1 MKTYLG
7 NYLGIVISG
16 GQKDP
21 EKRGRCQIFIPHI
34 MPTLYEGW
42 NETGFKETGGSR
54 NIKIIGDNLQ
64 DSLTSAEIEKL
75 RKILPWSECAAPAV
89 GAGPSVWMANDNTMS
104 SSLRNN
110 GYKDG
115 KKVSLGSF
123 EYSGG
128 NYTDFGTLAQISD
141 KLSDKFSGAVI
152 PTPDSTPERPKRQTY
167 CARESWRLGINA
179 FGPIGNPKTGDTQTV
194 NSDLAGTLENA
205 KDIVPIFKEARV
217 PGTAKPAYTQL
228 DIKSFKNVPE
238 GAVVI
243 TKGGSQGLGHVAWK
257 VDKKNW
263 SWGNGLTPSFGT
275 PYTDDD
281 ILGVFVP
288 SEDYIRQNYAN
299 AEYKTQNF
307 FSPGGET
314 VVVDNPSGITQTP
327 DGNPRV
333 ATGMNDQDSPIPF
346 DLGEVKAKLS
356 NDGTLTDE
364 QAKVATAVYAAA
376 YQNARNDSRDVESSH
391 IIASAIVGNVKQ
403 ETSFDPNELH
413 DAPKDR
419 PTEFQGYGLLG
430 WQSRTN
436 DKRLNNLVYFA
447 QQRREVP
454 GINYTN
460 NAIIKPQDIERAGG
474 ISVNTQIDFLFAEFK
489 SRPDVSFPYPYSSRS
504 TGRPSGGDKPPFVLE
519 EFYKQSTPAEAA
531 LYLSDRA
538 VRPGDPKNDVRQK
551 VAENAFEIYSEVDP
565 NLFAQIYSTP
575 YSPYQHFV
583 DIPSNPG
590 GNSNNMPTGMFGYA
604 MEGQAVWCFFR
615 EGDALFPVYFAA
627 SYGQEDWSRIYQN
640 GGSGKDQAHSSWSL
654 NMPGGGIEATSITDQ
669 DNTVF
674 GPDNILEFRHNFG
687 SVLRFTNST
696 SLLYSQYSHK
706 QHVQQDYADIVMA
719 NREMRTFGDSNIN
732 VGQNQYIA
740 VGKWDATAEEAANEL
755 QKIINEGMEIKSK
768 EIQEQF
774 KNGESGTVT

>member
-75 RKILPWSECAAPAV
+75 RKILPWSECAAPAI
-89 GAGPSVWMANDNTMS
+89 GAGPSVRMANDNTMS

-110 GYKDG
+110 GFKDG

-123 EYSGG
+123 GYSGEP
-128 NYTDFGTLAQISD
+128 YTDSNTLDEISD
-141 KLSDKFSGAVI
+141 KLSDTFSGAKI
-152 PTPDSTPERPKRQTY
+152 NGQSY

-179 FGPIGNPKTGDTQTV
+179 FGPIGNPITGTTQTV
-194 NSDLAGTLENA
+194 SSDLSGTLANA
-205 KDIVPIFKEARV
+205 KNIVPIFKEARV

-228 DIKSFKNVPE
+228 DNIKSLKNVPE

-243 TKGGSQGLGHVAWK
+243 AKGGNQGLGHVAWK

-263 SWGNGLTPSFGT
+263 NWGNGLTPSFGT

-288 SEDYIRQNYAN
+288 SEEYIRQNYAN

-314 VVVDNPSGITQTP
+314 VVVDNPSRDPQQGT
-327 DGNPRV
+327 V
-333 ATGMNDQDSPIPF
+333 AVGMNPANSAIPF

-376 YQNARNDSRDVESSH
+376 YQNARNDSRDFESSH

-403 ETSFDPNELH
+403 ETSFDPNKLH

-436 DKRLNNLVYFA
+436 DQRLNNLVYFA

-474 ISVNTQIDFLFAEFK
+474 ISVKTQIDFLFAEFK
-489 SRPDVSFPYPYSSRS
+489 GGKGLPKEKDSDN
-504 TGRPSGGDKPPFVLE
+504 SGFKN

-531 LYLSDRA
+531 LYLSDKV
-538 VRPGDPKNDVRQK
+538 VRPGDPKPDVRKK
-551 VAENAFEIYSEVDP
+551 VAENAFEIYKDVDP

-575 YSPYQHFV
+575 YSTIQHFI

-640 GGSGKDQAHSSWSL
+640 GGSGKNQVESW
-654 NMPGGGIEATSITDQ
+654 NINTPGGGMNCTCITDQ

-740 VGKWDATAEEAANEL
+740 VGKWDATAQEAANEL

-774 KNGESGTVT
+774 KNGESSTVT

>member
-75 RKILPWSECAAPAV
+75 RKILPWSECAAPAI
-89 GAGPSVWMANDNTMS
+89 GAGPSVRMANDNTMS
-104 SSLRNN
+104 SSLLNN

-115 KKVSLGSF
+115 ITLSLGSF
-123 EYSGG
+123 GYSGG
-128 NYTDFGTLAQISD
+128 SFTDLNTLNQISSKASIGLKD
-141 KLSDKFSGAVI
+141 VQLREVRSDQKIVTFCGRGTFGLAL
-152 PTPDSTPERPKRQTY
+152 ETY
-167 CARESWRLGINA
+167 GPIYNPQLGIVQTSETYKKNNA
-179 FGPIGNPKTGDTQTV
+179 TSGE
-194 NSDLAGTLENA
+194 AEA
-205 KDIVPIFKEARV
+205 KNHGRIYEGARV
-217 PGTAKPAYTQL
+217 GGKDGPLAFTKIDVELKNAPVGAIVLTSSTDPKSDWAGHAAIKLL
-228 DIKSFKNVPE
+228 DNKWNWGP
-238 GAVVI
+238 
-243 TKGGSQGLGHVAWK
+243 GSQQSYGASKSGLQIAGI
-257 VDKKNW
+257 
-263 SWGNGLTPSFGT
+263 
-275 PYTDDD
+275 Y
-281 ILGVFVP
+281 VP
-288 SEDYIRQNYAN
+288 TKELLQQNYAN
-299 AEYKTQNF
+299 AEYNEDVFIK
-307 FSPGGET
+307 SGGET
-314 VVVDNPSGITQTP
+314 VVVDNPSTAQQQPTEG
-327 DGNPRV
+327 V
-333 ATGMNDQDSPIPF
+333 VMNSDDSPIPF

-376 YQNARNDSRDVESSH
+376 YQNARSNFQDVESSH

-403 ETSFDPNELH
+403 ETNFDPNKLH
-413 DAPKDR
+413 I
-419 PTEFQGYGLLG
+419 EGENGYGLLG

-436 DKRLNNLVYFA
+436 DQRLNNLVYFA

-454 GINYTN
+454 GINFNRGTT
-460 NAIIKPQDIERAGG
+460 IKPQDIVRAGG
-474 ISVNTQIDFLFAEFK
+474 ISVNTQIDFLFAELNGGKDLPIEEDSNNSGFK
-489 SRPDVSFPYPYSSRS
+489 N
-504 TGRPSGGDKPPFVLE
+504 
-519 EFYKQSTPAEAA
+519 EFYAQSTPAEAA
-531 LYLSDRA
+531 LYLSDKV
-538 VRPGDPKNDVRQK
+538 VRPGDPKNDIRQK
-551 VAENAFEIYSEVDP
+551 VAENAFEIYSGVDP

-640 GGSGKDQAHSSWSL
+640 GGSGQQEGKGVHFTLDA
-654 NMPGGGIEATSITDQ
+654 GGMNSVSITDQ

-774 KNGESGTVT
+774 KNGESSAVT

>member
-104 SSLRNN
+104 SSLHNN

-115 KKVSLGSF
+115 KIVSLGSF

-128 NYTDFGTLAQISD
+128 SFTDLNTLNQISS
-141 KLSDKFSGAVI
+141 KASRSVGAY
-152 PTPDSTPERPKRQTY
+152 TGF
-167 CARESWRLGINA
+167 CARETFRLA
-179 FGPIGNPKTGDTQTV
+179 LETYGPIYNPVLDITQTSENY
-194 NSDLAGTLENA
+194 NSSGEAYAKDHGSIYGGARVGSKDGPLAFRKIDVKSIKDVPPGAIALTSNPSDPDYVGHAAIKVDRENWNWGPGPRQSYGASGGSEVGGTLKIEGVY
-205 KDIVPIFKEARV
+205 VPTKELL
-217 PGTAKPAYTQL
+217 Q
-228 DIKSFKNVPE
+228 
-238 GAVVI
+238 
-243 TKGGSQGLGHVAWK
+243 
-257 VDKKNW
+257 
-263 SWGNGLTPSFGT
+263 
-275 PYTDDD
+275 
-281 ILGVFVP
+281 
-288 SEDYIRQNYAN
+288 QNYAN
-299 AEYKTQNF
+299 AEYKEDVF
-307 FSPGGET
+307 IKPGGET
-314 VVVDNPSGITQTP
+314 KVENNPSGITQTSE
-327 DGNPRV
+327 GNPRV
-333 ATGMNDQDSPIPF
+333 ATVMSSRDDPTSEPVGTTPDLNTLAGKFAQTGDPNAPGIIASNVQLSFYSPTQ
-346 DLGEVKAKLS
+346 ET
-356 NDGTLTDE
+356 NDGTEEKPGTRQGIGNSNNKLQPGIVALSENLQKQYGLKNGDVVSLTLNNGV
-364 QAKVATAVYAAA
+364 KFFGY
-376 YQNARNDSRDVESSH
+376 
-391 IIASAIVGNVKQ
+391 VGDTVR
-403 ETSFDPNELH
+403 SDL
-413 DAPKDR
+413 KDR
-419 PTEFQGYGLLG
+419 FDIYVPRGSDKELASIPNGGSLGSLRLEAPSSQRLTGEDLDVQGPSLL
-430 WQSRTN
+430 
-436 DKRLNNLVYFA
+436 A
-447 QQRREVP
+447 QV
-454 GINYTN
+454 
-460 NAIIKPQDIERAGG
+460 AGG
-474 ISVNTQIDFLFAEFK
+474 
-489 SRPDVSFPYPYSSRS
+489 
-504 TGRPSGGDKPPFVLE
+504 
-519 EFYKQSTPAEAA
+519 
-531 LYLSDRA
+531 
-538 VRPGDPKNDVRQK
+538 
-551 VAENAFEIYSEVDP
+551 SERTD
-565 NLFAQIYSTP
+565 
-575 YSPYQHFV
+575 SPYQHFV

-590 GNSNNMPTGMFGYA
+590 GNSNNIPTGMFGYA

-669 DNTVF
+669 DNTAF

-774 KNGESGTVT
+774 KNGESSTVI

>member
-104 SSLRNN
+104 SSLHST

-115 KKVSLGSF
+115 KIVSLGSF

-128 NYTDFGTLAQISD
+128 SFTDLNTLNQISS
-141 KLSDKFSGAVI
+141 KASRSVGAY
-152 PTPDSTPERPKRQTY
+152 TGF
-167 CARESWRLGINA
+167 CARETFRLALETYGPVYNPVLDITQRSESYNSSGEAYAKDHGSIYGGARVGSKDGPLA
-179 FGPIGNPKTGDTQTV
+179 FRKIDVKSIKDVPPGAIALTSNPSDPDYVGHAAIKVDRENWNWGPGPRQSYGASGGSEV
-194 NSDLAGTLENA
+194 GGTLKIEGVY
-205 KDIVPIFKEARV
+205 VPTKELL
-217 PGTAKPAYTQL
+217 Q
-228 DIKSFKNVPE
+228 
-238 GAVVI
+238 
-243 TKGGSQGLGHVAWK
+243 
-257 VDKKNW
+257 
-263 SWGNGLTPSFGT
+263 
-275 PYTDDD
+275 
-281 ILGVFVP
+281 
-288 SEDYIRQNYAN
+288 QNYAN
-299 AEYKTQNF
+299 AEYKEDVF
-307 FSPGGET
+307 IAPDGET
-314 VVVDNPSGITQTP
+314 VVVDNPSTAQQQPTEG
-327 DGNPRV
+327 V
-333 ATGMNDQDSPIPF
+333 VMNSDDSPIPF

-376 YQNARNDSRDVESSH
+376 YQNARNDFQDVESSH

-403 ETSFDPNELH
+403 ETSFNPNKLH
-413 DAPKDR
+413 I
-419 PTEFQGYGLLG
+419 EGENGYGLLG

-436 DKRLNNLVYFA
+436 DQRLNNLVYFA

-454 GINYTN
+454 GINFNRGTT
-460 NAIIKPQDIERAGG
+460 IKPQDIVRAGG
-474 ISVNTQIDFLFAEFK
+474 ISVNTQIDFLFAEFNGGK
-489 SRPDVSFPYPYSSRS
+489 GLPIEEDSNNSRF
-504 TGRPSGGDKPPFVLE
+504 KN
-519 EFYKQSTPAEAA
+519 EFYAQSTSAEAA

-551 VAENAFEIYSEVDP
+551 VAENAFEIYSGVDP
-565 NLFAQIYSTP
+565 DLFAQISSTP
-575 YSPYQHFV
+575 NSPYQHFV
-583 DIPSNPG
+583 DIPSHPG
-590 GNSNNMPTGMFGYA
+590 GNSNNIPTGMFGYA

-669 DNTVF
+669 DNTAF

>member
-75 RKILPWSECAAPAV
+75 RKILPWSECAAPAI
-89 GAGPSVWMANDNTMS
+89 GAGPSVRMANDNTMS
-104 SSLRNN
+104 SSLLNN

-141 KLSDKFSGAVI
+141 KLSDEFSGAVI
-152 PTPDSTPERPKRQTY
+152 RTRRRPKGQSY

-194 NSDLAGTLENA
+194 SSDLAGTLANA
-205 KDIVPIFKEARV
+205 KDIVPIFREARV
-217 PGTAKPAYTQL
+217 PGTTKPAYTQL

-243 TKGGSQGLGHVAWK
+243 AKGGNQGFGHVAWK

-263 SWGNGLTPSFGT
+263 NWGNGLTPSFGT

-288 SEDYIRQNYAN
+288 SEEYIRQNYAN

-314 VVVDNPSGITQTP
+314 VTVKNPSGITQTP

-376 YQNARNDSRDVESSH
+376 YQNASAAGNDFESSH

-403 ETSFDPNELH
+403 ETNFDPNKLH
-413 DAPKDR
+413 DAPKEK
-419 PTEFQGYGLLG
+419 PTEFKGYGLLG
-430 WQSRTN
+430 WQSKSG
-436 DKRLNNLVYFA
+436 DERLNNLVYFA
-447 QQRREVP
+447 QQRGEAR
-454 GINYTN
+454 GINTTRN
-460 NAIIKPQDIERAGG
+460 TIIKPQDIVTAGG
-474 ISVNTQIDFLFAEFK
+474 ISPKTQIDFLFQEFNKTPNNSFPVPEDSAGTGGKRTFNLDEFK
-489 SRPDVSFPYPYSSRS
+489 NQPN
-504 TGRPSGGDKPPFVLE
+504 
-519 EFYKQSTPAEAA
+519 AAAAA
-531 LYLSDRA
+531 LYLSENA
-538 VRPGDPKNDVRQK
+538 VRPGDPKPDVRKK
-551 VAENAFEIYSEVDP
+551 VAENAFEIYSGVDP

-575 YSPYQHFV
+575 YSSYQHFV
-583 DIPSNPG
+583 DIPSRPG

-640 GGSGKDQAHSSWSL
+640 GGSGQQDGKGVHFTLDA
-654 NMPGGGIEATSITDQ
+654 GGMNSVSITDQ

-719 NREMRTFGDSNIN
+719 NREMRTFGDSNIK

-740 VGKWDATAEEAANEL
+740 VGKWDATAQEAANEL

-774 KNGESGTVT
+774 KNGESSTVT